1 MDKKYN
7 TMEYNN
13 AIACEVCG
21 RLNFADDYGNSAKCP
36 HCGWQQCGSNEMEE
50 KWYGISYPMLV
61 PLSRAREQYKSGKP
75 FKATFEDFIN
85 GFNFYG
91 EMLFWYNGRPYQVY
105 GENNGVQLYS
115 RGEETD
121 YDTLDDFINN
131 GSVEGKRLKDVWDEV
146 VHPCFMYPVASDEDY
161 EELPEDYGTV

>member
-21 RLNFADDYGNSAKCP
+21 RLNFADDYGNSEKCP

-50 KWYGISYPMLV
+50 KWHGISYPMLV
-61 PLSRAREQYKSGKP
+61 PLSRAREQYKAGKP

-131 GSVEGKRLKDVWDEV
+131 GSVEGKRLKEIWDEV

>member
-1 MDKKYN
+1 
-7 TMEYNN
+7 
-13 AIACEVCG
+13 
-21 RLNFADDYGNSAKCP
+21 
-36 HCGWQQCGSNEMEE
+36 
-50 KWYGISYPMLV
+50 MLV
-61 PLSRAREQYKSGKP
+61 PLSRAKEQYKAGKP

-115 RGEETD
+115 RGEEAD

-131 GSVEGKRLKDVWDEV
+131 GS
-146 VHPCFMYPVASDEDY
+146 EDGERKLVRQPGY
-161 EELPEDYGTV
+161 RGFGGGRVG

>member
-1 MDKKYN
+1 M
-7 TMEYNN
+7 
-13 AIACEVCG
+13 
-21 RLNFADDYGNSAKCP
+21 
-36 HCGWQQCGSNEMEE
+36 
-50 KWYGISYPMLV
+50 
-61 PLSRAREQYKSGKP
+61 PLSRAKEQYKAGKP

-115 RGEETD
+115 RGEEAD

-131 GSVEGKRLKDVWDEV
+131 GSVEGKRLKDIWDDV
-146 VHPCFMYPVASDEDY
+146 VYPCFMYPVASDEDY

>member
-1 MDKKYN
+1 
-7 TMEYNN
+7 MENEKEFIE
-13 AIACEVCG
+13 AKCEVCG
-21 RLNFADDYGNSAKCP
+21 ETVFVDKILIMTKCP
-36 HCGWQQCGSNEMEE
+36 HCGWRQEGKGNGETDEEM
-50 KWYGISYPMLV
+50 YGISYPMLV
-61 PLSRAREQYKSGKP
+61 PLSRAREQYKAGKP

-131 GSVEGKRLKDVWDEV
+131 GSVEGKRLKEIWDEV